1 MIMKEYYKDEFKKLM
16 QEYPEGGIVFT
27 AVDERNLMVT
37 DGPFG
42 ATEVIPYEGKY
53 SILIGILMN
62 TEMMIGSLCMITMM
76 YFR

>member
-16 QEYPEGGIVFT
+16 QEYPRGGIVFT

-42 ATEVIPYEGKY
+42 ATEVIPYEGEDINVISNFLKEKCWK
-53 SILIGILMN
+53 
-62 TEMMIGSLCMITMM
+62 T
-76 YFR
+76 F

>member
-1 MIMKEYYKDEFKKLM
+1 MNSRKLM

-42 ATEVIPYEGKY
+42 ATEVIPYEGKVFDFDWN
-53 SILIGILMN
+53 INDIQ
-62 TEMMIGSLCMITMM
+62 
-76 YFR
+76 R